1 MSAPDL
7 ETALAAYLRSRMEQ
21 ATDVR
26 VTGLSRFHGGASRE
40 TYRFVLHWTEAG
52 EPRSRALILR
62 RDPQASLIDTD
73 RRMEF
78 AAYRTFH
85 GTDVPVPEALWLEMD
100 GAALG
105 SPFFI
110 MSEVAGGAAAS
121 PFNDAPYGPH
131 REKVGE
137 AFWRILGRIHARDPG
152 PAPLA
157 EIADRPDPAHCWGR
171 ELNHWEAELDRDELE
186 PQPIVR
192 AAIRR
197 LRRNPPPP
205 PPRLCIVH
213 GDFRT
218 GNVLV
223 DDEGAVTAVL
233 DWEMAHLG
241 DPHEDLAWAM
251 DPLWAHKDPARPGGM
266 IEIERA
272 LKHWEAA
279 SGLTV
284 NTEAFAWWR
293 LFASVKGMV
302 IWISSAKE
310 FASGANTDPIL
321 AFSARY
327 CGGRQNQILL
337 DMMGY

>member
-1 MSAPDL
+1 MSAPGL
-7 ETALAAYLRSRMEQ
+7 ETALADYLRARMKPVENVQ
-21 ATDVR
+21 

-40 TYRFVLHWTEAG
+40 TYRFELHWREDGKA
-52 EPRSRALILR
+52 RSRALILR

-73 RRMEF
+73 RRIEF

-85 GTDVPVPEALWLEMD
+85 GSGVPVPEALWLEMD
-100 GAALG
+100 SAALG

-110 MSEVAGGAAAS
+110 MSEVPAGAAAS
-121 PFNDAPYGPH
+121 PFSDDPYGAH
-131 REKVGE
+131 REQVGE
-137 AFWRILGRIHARDPG
+137 AFWRILGRIHARDPE
-152 PAPLA
+152 PTPLA
-157 EIADRPDPAHCWGR
+157 EVADRPHPAQCWRR
-171 ELNHWEAELDRDELE
+171 ELEQWEAELDRDELE

-205 PPRLCIVH
+205 PQRLCIVH

-223 DDEGAVTAVL
+223 DEAGTVTAVL

-251 DPLWAHKDPARPGGM
+251 DPLWAHEDPARPGGM
-266 IEIERA
+266 IETKRA
-272 LKHWEAA
+272 LDVWAAAAGMKVNEEA
-279 SGLTV
+279 L
-284 NTEAFAWWR
+284 AWWR
-293 LFASVKGMV
+293 LFASVKGMA
-302 IWISSAKE
+302 IWISSARE

-327 CGGRQNQILL
+327 CGARQNRILL
-337 DMMGY
+337 DLMGH

>member
-1 MSAPDL
+1 MSGAGL
-7 ETALAAYLRSRMEQ
+7 ETALAGYLRAQMPQ
-21 ATDVR
+21 AEDLR
-26 VTGLSRFHGGASRE
+26 VDDLTRFHGGASRE
-40 TYRFVLHWTEAG
+40 TYRFVLHWREGGEA
-52 EPRSRALILR
+52 RRRTLILR
-62 RDPQASLIDTD
+62 RDPEASLIDTD
-73 RRMEF
+73 RRIEF

-85 GTDVPVPEALWLEMD
+85 GTDVPVPEALWLEMGD
-100 GAALG
+100 GALG

-110 MSEVAGGAAAS
+110 MSEVPEGAAAS
-121 PFNDAPYGPH
+121 PFNDNPYGEH

-137 AFWRILGRIHARDPG
+137 AFWRILGRVHAREAEA
-152 PAPLA
+152 APLA
-157 EIADRPDPAHCWGR
+157 QVADHPDPAQCWRR
-171 ELNHWEAELDRDELE
+171 ELDHWEAELDRDELE

-197 LRRNPPPP
+197 LRRVPPPP
-205 PPRLCIVH
+205 PERLRIVH

-218 GNVLV
+218 GNVLT
-223 DDEGAVTAVL
+223 DEAGGITAVL

-251 DPLWAHKDPARPGGM
+251 DPLWAHNDPARPGGM
-266 IEIERA
+266 IETERA
-272 LKHWEAA
+272 LTIWETA
-279 SGLTV
+279 SGLKV
-284 NTEAFAWWR
+284 NREALAWWR

-310 FASGANTDPIL
+310 FVSGANTDPIL

-337 DMMGY
+337 DLMGH